1 MRDGGAGKSL
11 IYLKASHAIY
21 FVLLRIE
28 LLYRCQVRVRVADRM
43 NLLGHNAII
52 NSLNV
57 PRVDSLL
64 DGGKLVDTRTRLR
77 FDVTMSVAPLS
88 YLLP

>member
-11 IYLKASHAIY
+11 IYLKASHAISL
-21 FVLLRIE
+21 FLLLIE
-28 LLYRCQVRVRVADRM
+28 LLYRCQVRGRVADRM
-43 NLLGHNAII
+43 NLLSQNAII
-52 NSLNV
+52 NRLNV

-64 DGGKLVDTRTRLR
+64 DGGKLVDTRARLR